1 MGETSYHS
9 PLEGES
15 RKSVPA
21 FSRWGEKLQTGLRQR
36 AGLGEEGIPP
46 SQRAPRRATSF
57 SKRGFSLVELLVA
70 LTVLAVVSVTVFA
83 RGGDTLAQLHG
94 LEQRTLARWVAEN
107 EVSRMRLDRETAL
120 RAGNRSKRVDVG
132 ERSWR
137 VETALRATDH
147 DGLWQVTVEVRPV
160 EVGVANAPVDT
171 LVAFVGEH

>member
-1 MGETSYHS
+1 MS
-9 PLEGES
+9 
-15 RKSVPA
+15 
-21 FSRWGEKLQTGLRQR
+21 RQR
-36 AGLGEEGIPP
+36 TLWREGILP
-46 SQRAPRRATSF
+46 SKPAARPVQVVTAR
-57 SKRGFSLVELLVA
+57 RGFSLVELLVA

-107 EVSRMRLDRETAL
+107 EVARMRLDREATL
-120 RAGNRSKRVDVG
+120 RTGNRSARVDVG

-137 VETALRATDH
+137 VETSLRATNH

-160 EVGVANAPVDT
+160 EGGGAGGVANAPVDT